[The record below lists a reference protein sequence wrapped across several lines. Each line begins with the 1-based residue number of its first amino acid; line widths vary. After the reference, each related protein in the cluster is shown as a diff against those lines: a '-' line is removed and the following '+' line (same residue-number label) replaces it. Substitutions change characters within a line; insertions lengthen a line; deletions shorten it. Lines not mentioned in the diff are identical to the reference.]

1 MICLGE
7 GAVLDVTQCGHIACP
22 SCLTAFYTQRDLAI
36 YPLRCFA
43 CPKRIGIAELVR
55 HSVLTS
61 ADADRAHKFNQL
73 AKFRDSMHKYTSVEC
88 LRCHTSNKV
97 RKDLHVHTLRCR
109 DCKCR
114 IDTTLA
120 AAVCPYCSRHT
131 SVKKGITKN
140 LHCQYCS
147 GVFDHSG
154 GKIGGKVCKDDL
166 AMLSKSLA
174 GIEDGFGVCPRC
186 SAGVMKPGGC
196 HHMTC
201 VCGAHFEWTSNKLDE
216 HAALKSGR
224 PQLADVLAEN
234 LQQVLEDEVALLTD
248 GGP

>member
-1 MICLGE
+1 VLAPEPVAAAARSGKAVPGKCMICLGE

-61 ADADRAHKFNQL
+61 ADAGRAHKFNQL

-140 LHCQYCS
+140 IHCQYCS

-154 GKIGGKVCKDDL
+154 GKIDPRSCN
-166 AMLSKSLA
+166 LSDGARSLL
-174 GIEDGFGVCPRC
+174 GCWLLNSSYCIQTLIPEVVMTDVSHDFGVWP
-186 SAGVMKPGGC
+186 
-196 HHMTC
+196 
-201 VCGAHFEWTSNKLDE
+201 F
-216 HAALKSGR
+216 
-224 PQLADVLAEN
+224 
-234 LQQVLEDEVALLTD
+234 
-248 GGP
+248 